1 MSEIKKFTFA
11 ERVRLNDDMA
21 ALVEVPYIL
30 WRNTADVAEPQLP
43 NLTVEGHLQE
53 QETNLLNRFSDS
65 TLSDLA
71 YETVSEELLQI
82 LQERPMIRPG
92 ATNIVKGDFVQLRS
106 GDIVKIREIVK
117 GIIKTKRKDGSARK
131 IRVTRLVRIGKHQGR
146 PAFGFLSPKQD

>member
-1 MSEIKKFTFA
+1 MSESKKFTFA
-11 ERVRLNDDMA
+11 ERVRLNDEMA
-21 ALVEVPYIL
+21 SLVEVPYIL
-30 WRNTADVAEPQLP
+30 WRTTADVAEPQLP
-43 NLTVEGHLQE
+43 NLTVEGRLQE
-53 QETNLLNRFSDS
+53 QEANLLNRFSDS

-92 ATNIVKGDFVQLRS
+92 TTNIAKGDFVQLRS
-106 GDIVKIREIVK
+106 GDIVKVREIVK
-117 GIIKTKRKDGSARK
+117 GIVRAKRKDGSSRK

>member
-92 ATNIVKGDFVQLRS
+92 ATNIAKGDFVQLRD
-106 GDIVKIREIVK
+106 GEIGKVKNIVNDILQVKK
-117 GIIKTKRKDGSARK
+117 KNGQIKK
-131 IRVTRLVRIGKHQGR
+131 IRVTRVVRIGKHQGK
-146 PAFGFLSPKQD
+146 PAFGFLTPRQD